1 MNNNCNI
8 CLISFQSSW
17 HLNRHKNRKTP
28 CKTII
33 NSKPYQKHTKNH
45 TKTIPK
51 PYTNNTT
58 TNTDI
63 ISNSK
68 IHKCEFC
75 MKGFTQMNSL
85 YRHKNTLRCKKM
97 NNKEKNKI
105 IKKTNNIVTKNTN
118 NINNSTINSNNTI
131 NNNINNINNSIN
143 NITININ
150 PFGKENLDS
159 LKRADKIKI
168 LNKLYLALPAA
179 LHKIHYDIPENRNFY
194 LANKKNTKYITT
206 FNGKNKIFKKS
217 NQMKDKICSKIMSH
231 LEEWFNTY
239 QLKLLKNKKKE
250 LSKLFASYYNGELD
264 DKYFD
269 EIEMFLL
276 SYSNDIKENV
286 DATIKKIKIE
296 KVKQS
301 LEKQTTPVIDETDIQ
316 EVD

>member
-1 MNNNCNI
+1 MP
-8 CLISFQSSW
+8 
-17 HLNRHKNRKTP
+17 KMKT
-28 CKTII
+28 KA
-33 NSKPYQKHTKNH
+33 
-45 TKTIPK
+45 
-51 PYTNNTT
+51 
-58 TNTDI
+58 
-63 ISNSK
+63 
-68 IHKCEFC
+68 
-75 MKGFTQMNSL
+75 GA
-85 YRHKNTLRCKKM
+85 KKRF
-97 NNKEKNKI
+97 KL
-105 IKKTNNIVTKNTN
+105 TG
-118 NINNSTINSNNTI
+118 S
-131 NNNINNINNSIN
+131 
-143 NITININ
+143 
-150 PFGKENLDS
+150 GK
-159 LKRADKIKI
+159 LKRKQAFKSHILTKKETKLLLEEGLVSELREVREANEI

>member
-1 MNNNCNI
+1 MNNNCNV

-28 CKTII
+28 CKQPIV
-33 NSKPYQKHTKNH
+33 
-45 TKTIPK
+45 
-51 PYTNNTT
+51 NNTLDIVT
-58 TNTDI
+58 QTLPEPYPNVIQNINKNKNKNTKI
-63 ISNSK
+63 KCNECNS
-68 IHKCEFC
+68 IFSFYS
-75 MKGFTQMNSL
+75 GLS
-85 YRHKNTLRCKKM
+85 RHKNNLRCKKM

-131 NNNINNINNSIN
+131 NNNINNINNINNSIN

-159 LKRADKIKI
+159 LKKADKIKI

-217 NQMKDKICSKIMSH
+217 NQIKDKICSKIMSH

-276 SYSNDIKENV
+276 SYSNDIKDNV

-301 LEKQTTPVIDETDIQ
+301 LEKQTTTVIDETTIQ

>member
-17 HLNRHKNRKTP
+17 HLNRHKNRITP
-28 CKTII
+28 CKEPIVNDTLGIVTQTL
-33 NSKPYQKHTKNH
+33 SKPYPNVIQNINKNKNKNTKIKCNEC
-45 TKTIPK
+45 
-51 PYTNNTT
+51 
-58 TNTDI
+58 
-63 ISNSK
+63 NS
-68 IHKCEFC
+68 IFSFYS
-75 MKGFTQMNSL
+75 GLS
-85 YRHKNTLRCKKM
+85 RHKNNLRCKKM

-105 IKKTNNIVTKNTN
+105 IKKTNNIITKNTN

>member
-28 CKTII
+28 CKQPIVNDTLGIVTQTLPEPYPNVIQNI
-33 NSKPYQKHTKNH
+33 NKNKNKNKNTKIKCNEC
-45 TKTIPK
+45 
-51 PYTNNTT
+51 
-58 TNTDI
+58 
-63 ISNSK
+63 NS
-68 IHKCEFC
+68 IFSFYS
-75 MKGFTQMNSL
+75 GLS
-85 YRHKNTLRCKKM
+85 RHKNNLRCKKM

-217 NQMKDKICSKIMSH
+217 NQIKNKICSKIMSH

-276 SYSNDIKENV
+276 SYSNDIKDNV

-301 LEKQTTPVIDETDIQ
+301 LEKQTTTVIDETIED
-316 EVD
+316 VD